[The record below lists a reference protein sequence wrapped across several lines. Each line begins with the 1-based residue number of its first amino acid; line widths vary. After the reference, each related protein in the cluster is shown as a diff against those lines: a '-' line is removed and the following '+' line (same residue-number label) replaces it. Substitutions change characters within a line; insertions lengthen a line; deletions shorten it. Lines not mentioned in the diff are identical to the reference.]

1 MISYTYQILSLK
13 KHNDNFL
20 NNIKSFKIRITGTE
34 GGESHY
40 VDDEILLNMPSE
52 DSFIEYQDLTE
63 QNLIDWYKDGIR
75 EEMAK
80 YEIQQKFNLNKG
92 TETSSFPWSE

>member
-13 KHNDNFL
+13 KYNDDFL

-40 VDDEILLNMPSE
+40 VDDEILLDMPSE
-52 DSFIEYQDLTE
+52 SSFIEYQDLTE
-63 QNLIDWYKDGIR
+63 QNLIDWYQNGIR
-75 EEMAK
+75 EEEAK
-80 YEIQQKFNLNKG
+80 RNIQKKFNLNKG
-92 TETSSFPWSE
+92 TETSSFPWL

>member
-1 MISYTYQILSLK
+1 MISYTYRILSLK

-40 VDDEILLNMPSE
+40 MDDEVLLDMPSE

-80 YEIQQKFNLNKG
+80 YDIQQKFNLNKG
-92 TETSSFPWSE
+92 TETSSFPWL

>member
-13 KHNDNFL
+13 KYNDNFL

-40 VDDEILLNMPSE
+40 IDNEILLHMPSAE
-52 DSFIEYQDLTE
+52 SFIEYQNLTE
-63 QNLIDWYKDGIR
+63 QNLIDWFSDGIN

-80 YEIQQKFNLNKG
+80 NHIQKKFNLNKG
-92 TETSSFPWSE
+92 TETSSFPWL

>member
-40 VDDEILLNMPSE
+40 VDEEILLDMPSE

-63 QNLIDWYKDGIR
+63 QNLIDWYTDGIR

-92 TETSSFPWSE
+92 EELVSFPWST

>member
-1 MISYTYQILSLK
+1 MILYTYQILSLK
-13 KHNDNFL
+13 KDNDTFL

-40 VDDEILLNMPSE
+40 VDDEILLDMPSE
-52 DSFIEYQDLTE
+52 DSFIKYENLIE

-80 YEIQQKFNLNKG
+80 PRIQQKYNLNKG
-92 TETSSFPWSE
+92 KETDSFPWV

>member
-13 KHNDNFL
+13 KHNDSFL

-34 GGESHY
+34 GSESHY
-40 VDDEILLNMPSE
+40 VEDEILLDMPSE

-63 QNLIDWYKDGIR
+63 QNLIDWYQNGIR
-75 EEMAK
+75 EEEVK
-80 YEIQQKFNLNKG
+80 HNIQKKFNLNKG
-92 TETSSFPWSE
+92 TETSSFPWL

>member
-34 GGESHY
+34 GSESHY
-40 VDDEILLNMPSE
+40 VDDEVLLDMPSE
-52 DSFIEYQDLTE
+52 GYFIEYQNLTE
-63 QNLIDWYKDGIR
+63 EVLVNWYEDGIR
-75 EEMAK
+75 EDFAQS
-80 YEIQQKFNLNKG
+80 EIQQKFDLNKG
-92 TETSSFPWSE
+92 TETDNFPWL

>member
-40 VDDEILLNMPSE
+40 MDDEILLDMPSE

-80 YEIQQKFNLNKG
+80 YDIQQKFNLNKG
-92 TETSSFPWSE
+92 TETSSFPWL

>member
-40 VDDEILLNMPSE
+40 VDDEILLDMPSE

-63 QNLIDWYKDGIR
+63 QNLIDWYQDDIR
-75 EEMAK
+75 EEEAK
-80 YEIQQKFNLNKG
+80 YNIQKKFNLNKG
-92 TETSSFPWSE
+92 TETSSFPWL

>member
-40 VDDEILLNMPSE
+40 MDDEILLDMPSE

-63 QNLIDWYKDGIR
+63 QNLIDWYKNGIR

-80 YEIQQKFNLNKG
+80 YDIQQKFNLNKG
-92 TETSSFPWSE
+92 TETSSFPWL

>member
-1 MISYTYQILSLK
+1 MILYTYQILSLK
-13 KHNDNFL
+13 KDNDTFL

-40 VDDEILLNMPSE
+40 VDDEILLDMPSE
-52 DSFIEYQDLTE
+52 DSFIKYENLIE

-80 YEIQQKFNLNKG
+80 PRIQQKFNLNKG
-92 TETSSFPWSE
+92 NETDSFPWV

>member
-13 KHNDNFL
+13 KYNDDFL

-40 VDDEILLNMPSE
+40 VDDETLVDMPSE
-52 DSFIEYQDLTE
+52 SSFIEYQDLTE
-63 QNLIDWYKDGIR
+63 QNLIDWYQDGIR
-75 EEMAK
+75 EEEAK
-80 YEIQQKFNLNKG
+80 RNIQKKFNLNKG
-92 TETSSFPWSE
+92 TETSSFPWL

>member
-13 KHNDNFL
+13 KYNDNFL

-40 VDDEILLNMPSE
+40 VDDEILLDMPSE
-52 DSFIEYQDLTE
+52 DSFIEYQNLTE
-63 QNLIDWYKDGIR
+63 QNLIDWYQDGIR

-80 YEIQQKFNLNKG
+80 NHIQQKFNLNKG
-92 TETSSFPWSE
+92 TEISNFPWL

>member
-1 MISYTYQILSLK
+1 MISYTYQIRSLK
-13 KHNDNFL
+13 KHNDTFL

-40 VDDEILLNMPSE
+40 VDEELLLDMPSE
-52 DSFIEYQDLTE
+52 DSFIEYQNLTE
-63 QNLIDWYKDGIR
+63 QNLIDWYTDGIR

-80 YEIQQKFNLNKG
+80 YEIQNKFNLNVG
-92 TETSSFPWSE
+92 AETNNFPWL

>member
-40 VDDEILLNMPSE
+40 VDDEILLDMPSE
-52 DSFIEYQDLTE
+52 ESFIQYQDLTE
-63 QNLIDWYKDGIR
+63 QNLIDWYTDGIR

-80 YEIQQKFNLNKG
+80 YEIQNKFNLNVG
-92 TETSSFPWSE
+92 TETTNFPWQ

>member
-40 VDDEILLNMPSE
+40 MDDEVLLDMPSE

-80 YEIQQKFNLNKG
+80 YDIQQKFNLNKG
-92 TETSSFPWSE
+92 TETSSFPWL

>member
-1 MISYTYQILSLK
+1 MISYTYQILSLR
-13 KHNDNFL
+13 KHNDTFL

-40 VDDEILLNMPSE
+40 VDEEILLDMPSQE
-52 DSFIEYQDLTE
+52 SFIQYQDLTE
-63 QNLIDWYKDGIR
+63 QNLIDWYQDGIR

-80 YEIQQKFNLNKG
+80 YEIQQKFNLNVG
-92 TETSSFPWSE
+92 TETSSFPWL

>member
-40 VDDEILLNMPSE
+40 VDDEILLDMPSE
-52 DSFIEYQDLTE
+52 ESFIQYQDLTK
-63 QNLIDWYKDGIR
+63 QNLIDWYQDGIR
-75 EEMAK
+75 EEEAK
-80 YEIQQKFNLNKG
+80 LNIQQKFNLNKG
-92 TETSSFPWSE
+92 TETSSFPWL

>member
-34 GGESHY
+34 GGELHY
-40 VDDEILLNMPSE
+40 VDEELLLDMPSE
-52 DSFIEYQDLTE
+52 DSFVEYQDLTE
-63 QNLIDWYKDGIR
+63 QNLIDWYTDGIR

-92 TETSSFPWSE
+92 TETSSFPWL

>member
-40 VDDEILLNMPSE
+40 VDDEILLDMPSE
-52 DSFIEYQDLTE
+52 NSFIEYQDLTE
-63 QNLIDWYKDGIR
+63 QNLIDWYKDGII
-75 EEMAK
+75 EEIAK
-80 YEIQQKFNLNKG
+80 YDIQQKFNLNKG
-92 TETSSFPWSE
+92 TETSSFPWL

>member
-40 VDDEILLNMPSE
+40 VDDEILLDMPSE
-52 DSFIEYQDLTE
+52 NSFIEYQDLTE
-63 QNLIDWYKDGIR
+63 QNLIDWYQDGIR
-75 EEMAK
+75 EEETK
-80 YEIQQKFNLNKG
+80 RNIQKKFNLNKG
-92 TETSSFPWSE
+92 TETSSFPWL

>member
-1 MISYTYQILSLK
+1 MISYTYQILSLR

-40 VDDEILLNMPSE
+40 VDDEILLDMPSE
-52 DSFIEYQDLTE
+52 NSFTEYQDLTE
-63 QNLIDWYKDGIR
+63 QNLVNWYKDGIR
-75 EEMAK
+75 EEEAK
-80 YEIQQKFNLNKG
+80 RNIQQKFNLNKG
-92 TETSSFPWSE
+92 TETSSFPWL